1 MKDQDKTKAQLIDEL
16 KFLRKSLAEQHKESN
31 TFKREIQKV
40 KDQKNQ
46 LDVQNKLLQISAK
59 THNRHRALSAV
70 HRQKIVDNFD

>member
-16 KFLRKSLAEQHKESN
+16 KSLRKSLAEQHKESN

-46 LDVQNKLLQISAK
+46 LDVQKQTASN
-59 THNRHRALSAV
+59 
-70 HRQKIVDNFD
+70 